1 MQIGTVLL
9 DIHIDKL
16 SLASHTGQETR
27 PSMRANTGGIKTAL
41 TIQAKSFEELQ
52 QKWCAA
58 KRDVGH
64 IFVLPASLFVDS
76 RELLCDTGTY
86 KLYRVV
92 SVDDP
97 DDFEYYIDPPF
108 GKENRL
114 GCDGKAGL
122 KTKVVAV
129 NCRPE

>member
-1 MQIGTVLL
+1 MSRLVATI
-9 DIHIDKL
+9 
-16 SLASHTGQETR
+16 SLTMILACATHGVCESGEEIAWPDVIQ
-27 PSMRANTGGIKTAL
+27 PKT
-41 TIQAKSFEELQ
+41 FDELQ
-52 QKWCAA
+52 KKWCET
-58 KRDVGH
+58 KRDVDH

-76 RELLCDTGTY
+76 RELVCDTATY

-97 DDFEYYIDPPF
+97 EDFEYYIDPPF
-108 GKENRL
+108 GTGTHL

-122 KTKVVAV
+122 KTNVVAV

>member
-1 MQIGTVLL
+1 MPRLAALISV
-9 DIHIDKL
+9 
-16 SLASHTGQETR
+16 SLTLAFATSAVSES
-27 PSMRANTGGIKTAL
+27 PDAAAWPDV
-41 TIQAKSFEELQ
+41 IQAKTFEELQ

-58 KRDVGH
+58 PRDVDH
-64 IFVLPASLFVDS
+64 VFVLPASLFVDS
-76 RELLCDTGTY
+76 RELVCDTGTY

-122 KTKVVAV
+122 KTQVVAV

>member
-1 MQIGTVLL
+1 MVRSVSFM
-9 DIHIDKL
+9 
-16 SLASHTGQETR
+16 SLAMTLAFATPAVCGSPAKAEW
-27 PSMRANTGGIKTAL
+27 PDVIEAKT
-41 TIQAKSFEELQ
+41 FDELQ
-52 QKWCAA
+52 EKWCAA
-58 KRDVGH
+58 SRDVSH
-64 IFVLPASLFVDS
+64 VLVLPASLFVDS
-76 RELLCDTGTY
+76 RELVCETGTY

-92 SVDDP
+92 AVDDP

-122 KTKVVAV
+122 KTEVVAV

>member
-1 MQIGTVLL
+1 MSRLVVFTLLIMTVAFATPAVSESP
-9 DIHIDKL
+9 DEPAWPDV
-16 SLASHTGQETR
+16 
-27 PSMRANTGGIKTAL
+27 
-41 TIQAKSFEELQ
+41 IQAKTFEELQ

-58 KRDVGH
+58 KRDVSH
-64 IFVLPASLFVDS
+64 IFVLPSSLFVDS
-76 RELLCDTGTY
+76 RELVCDTGTY

-122 KTKVVAV
+122 KTQVVAV